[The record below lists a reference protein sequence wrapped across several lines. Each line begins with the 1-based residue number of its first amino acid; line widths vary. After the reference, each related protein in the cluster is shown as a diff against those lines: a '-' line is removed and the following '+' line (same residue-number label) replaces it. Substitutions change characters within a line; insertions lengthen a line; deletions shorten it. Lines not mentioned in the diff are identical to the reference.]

1 MAGEVRGVRATE
13 LRVTEAFKMGFTTVV
28 VPAVYRPAGG
38 NNGVL
43 KSGMEVMKSGMGK
56 NGGSKN
62 GDVKTNGG
70 VVGSGGVVPC
80 RSITEV
86 ILLYRSSRKS

>member
-1 MAGEVRGVRATE
+1 MAGEVRGVRATD

-38 NNGVL
+38 NNGVQ
-43 KSGMEVMKSGMGK
+43 KSGMGK
-56 NGGSKN
+56 NGGSKNIGAKN